1 MRCRIAVP
9 PDCATP
15 VRSSLNHGYGK
26 AVRPAAKAPG
36 LHRVRRR
43 LGPQCHLR
51 ICTCT
56 LPSRIGW
63 RDAAAFPWIAP
74 PLESPARTALDAEF
88 AKAGLPPPSVLMES
102 VSWQTNRAVAEQ
114 SPCLFVQSARTFE
127 LAERAGERVGRLPL
141 KLSTMPETV
150 GALYA
155 APASV
160 SVTAAIDALK
170 AVTRTDPG
178 AVA

>member
-1 MRCRIAVP
+1 M
-9 PDCATP
+9 
-15 VRSSLNHGYGK
+15 
-26 AVRPAAKAPG
+26 
-36 LHRVRRR
+36 
-43 LGPQCHLR
+43 
-51 ICTCT
+51 
-56 LPSRIGW
+56 PSRIGW